1 MIEPLKDAK
10 ILIVDDQEINIQLLT
25 EFLKV
30 SGYTNIES
38 ITKAEKCVD
47 SVRRFQPDL
56 LLLDL
61 MMPNLSGY
69 DVMQLLNENGLMSEM
84 MPVLVLTSD
93 ISNEAKE
100 KSLEL
105 GASDFLTKPFQMTET
120 RLRIRNLLQKAY
132 LFKEMINHNAL
143 LEEKVME
150 RTLVLHKTNKEL
162 RVEKRRVEEQLAIIK
177 KKNETLRDIS
187 WTQSHLVRAP
197 LARMHSLIDLIKDH
211 NSTEEERN
219 EYLDYFETSLQELDV
234 VIASISKKTY
244 DENDENINN

>member
-1 MIEPLKDAK
+1 
-10 ILIVDDQEINIQLLT
+10 
-25 EFLKV
+25 
-30 SGYTNIES
+30 
-38 ITKAEKCVD
+38 
-47 SVRRFQPDL
+47 
-56 LLLDL
+56 
-61 MMPNLSGY
+61 
-69 DVMQLLNENGLMSEM
+69 
-84 MPVLVLTSD
+84 
-93 ISNEAKE
+93 
-100 KSLEL
+100 
-105 GASDFLTKPFQMTET
+105 
-120 RLRIRNLLQKAY
+120 
-132 LFKEMINHNAL
+132 
-143 LEEKVME
+143 ME